1 MYVLLTSVLNLAKKG
16 CTWQQ
21 CFAKL
26 DLSTLICQNLF
37 LFLQLLLNHHQM
49 SGLILLQQTVFAFS
63 GIQYL
68 NMRTTVIYLVILFA
82 IIPLVITMEDGRT
95 SVRQQQATLFQAFVR
110 EPDMIFGLLDSLW
123 QELDRNPTGIFLHVR
138 APVLIA
144 ESLRKITWKLRQRS
158 HLVPEYKNST
168 DTNVNK
174 SIFQAANLSQNLC
187 KVFLAEFK
195 VETLY
200 SST

>member
-1 MYVLLTSVLNLAKKG
+1 
-16 CTWQQ
+16 
-21 CFAKL
+21 
-26 DLSTLICQNLF
+26 
-37 LFLQLLLNHHQM
+37 M

-138 APVLIA
+138 APV
-144 ESLRKITWKLRQRS
+144 
-158 HLVPEYKNST
+158 
-168 DTNVNK
+168 
-174 SIFQAANLSQNLC
+174 
-187 KVFLAEFK
+187 
-195 VETLY
+195 
-200 SST
+200 